1 MSKTWLKI
9 ALPLVVLGVG
19 IGLGQVVGQSG
30 HKEKEKEKVDTRP
43 IVSVSTITSES
54 HQVQIVG
61 HGAVTPVEKSMLS
74 AQVSGEVLKWHP
86 NFVAGGLVKSG
97 EVLIEIDPVP
107 YQAALLRAE
116 SNLSAANAKLIEE
129 QGRADVAKL
138 EAKTLPDAKVTDLYL
153 RKPQLMSAK
162 ADVKS
167 AQAAVAVAQS
177 DLDSAFV
184 VAPYDALVISRAIGR
199 GQYVSPGMSIGEIY
213 NIEKAE
219 VTFPI
224 AGFDRSFLPNRL
236 AGKTAQISTQGNF
249 SYTRQAVISR
259 DSGRIDSDTRMSH
272 LVVEIDDPYSL
283 KSNLPKVMFGSYVQ
297 VKFDGA
303 PLDNVFR
310 LSQDLVSNRKV
321 WIIDQDNKLRVNK
334 VEVVREEG
342 EIYLIGAGLNENDK
356 IVTTVPE
363 YPQIGMEVRVAGTEA
378 KDKDKKS
385 DESKVASPVAAQNVT
400 NG

>member
-30 HKEKEKEKVDTRP
+30 HKEKDKEKVDTRP
-43 IVSVSTITSES
+43 IVSVRAVNSES
-54 HQVQIVG
+54 HQVKIVG
-61 HGAVTPVEKSMLS
+61 HGAVTPVEKTMLS
-74 AQVSGEVLKWHP
+74 AQVAGEILKWHP

-97 EVLIEIDPVP
+97 EVLVEIDPVP

-116 SNLSAANAKLIEE
+116 SSLSAANSKLVEE
-129 QGRADVAKL
+129 KGRADVAKI

-153 RKPQLMSAK
+153 RKPQLMSAM

-167 AQAAVAVAQS
+167 AQASVKAAQN
-177 DLDSAFV
+177 DLNNTKV
-184 VAPYDALVISRAIGR
+184 VAPYDALVINRTIGR
-199 GQYVSPGMSIGEIY
+199 GQYASPGMSIGEIY

-219 VTFPI
+219 VSFPI
-224 AGFDRSFLPNRL
+224 AGFDRSFLPTQL
-236 AGKTAQISTQGNF
+236 AGKSAQISTEGNF

-272 LVVEIDDPYSL
+272 LVVEINDPYSL
-283 KSNLPKVMFGSYVQ
+283 KSDQPKVMFGSYVQ
-297 VKFDGA
+297 VSFDGA
-303 PLDNVFR
+303 PLNNVFR

-321 WIIDQDNKLRVNK
+321 WIIDEDNKLRVNK

-342 EIYLIGAGLNENDK
+342 EIYLIGSGLNENDK

-363 YPQIGMEVRVAGTEA
+363 YPQVGMEVRVAGTEA
-378 KDKDKKS
+378 MEKDKKS
-385 DESKVASPVAAQNVT
+385 DESQVVSPAAAQNVT